1 MYKVLLVDDERIIRE
16 GIAQIINWGSCGF
29 SLIGAAQNGV
39 EAFEIICRERPE
51 VVVTDL
57 KMPVLSGLGLIAK
70 VKPEIPETVFIIL
83 SGYGEFELA
92 REAMRYGVRHY
103 LLKPCN
109 ESKISEILNEI
120 REELLQK
127 EQNEQSDKGRSG
139 RAEAINPITH
149 NKVVNNIIKYI
160 QDNLSDEQ
168 LSLKAIAGQV
178 FYMNENYLSKLFIK
192 ETGEKF
198 SHYLTRLR
206 MEKAKELIEKSDDD
220 RIYEV
225 ALKVGFGNNPQYF
238 SQLFKRYTGLAP
250 TEYKKET
257 ATANL

>member
-16 GIAQIINWGSCGF
+16 GIARIIDWGSCGF
-29 SLIGAAQNGV
+29 SLIGAATNGI
-39 EAFEIICRERPE
+39 EAFDIIYRERPE
-51 VVVTDL
+51 VVITDL
-57 KMPVLSGLGLIAK
+57 KMPVLSGLELIAK
-70 VKPEIPETVFIIL
+70 VKQELPKTVFIIL

-120 REELLQK
+120 REELLQMERK
-127 EQNEQSDKGRSG
+127 EQYGKEKSG
-139 RAEAINPITH
+139 GAEEIDSITK
-149 NKVVNNIIKYI
+149 NKIVKNIIKYV
-160 QDNLSDEQ
+160 QENLNDEQ

-198 SHYLTRLR
+198 SHFLMRLR
-206 MEKAKELIEKSDDD
+206 MEKAKEVIESSDDD

-225 ALKVGFGNNPQYF
+225 ASKVGFGNNPQYF
-238 SQLFKRYTGLAP
+238 SQLFKKHTGYAP
-250 TEYKKET
+250 SEYKEKT
-257 ATANL
+257 KTV